1 MCILCTDIENT
12 TILFTAGEL
21 LNTIKESRMLMVFED
36 IKALKFIE
44 ISTMAAREFKK
55 PIEFNDAYIFNGD
68 KIEKIRTIYK
78 NNRQRRL

>member
-1 MCILCTDIENT
+1 
-12 TILFTAGEL
+12 
-21 LNTIKESRMLMVFED
+21 MLMVFED

-55 PIEFNDAYIFNGD
+55 PIELNDAYIFNGD